1 MTESEAQAYLAQL
14 GITIPSAMLTA
25 LIAQVDGLDSCLA
38 DYPAETQT
46 LIKSYLLGLLSI
58 SAGGRRVSSQGA
70 PSGASQS
77 YSYGT
82 ITEQMRQ
89 LKASLRILDTKNCTK
104 GLIPAEPG
112 ANAAMFVTKGRKC
125 E

>member
-1 MTESEAQAYLAQL
+1 MTESEAQQYLSQL
-14 GITIPSAMLTA
+14 GLSLPGNLLTA
-25 LIAQVDGLDSCLA
+25 LIAHVDGLDSCLS

-46 LIKSYLLGLLSI
+46 LIKSYLLGLLAI

-77 YSYGT
+77 YEYGT

-89 LKASLRILDTKNCTK
+89 LKASLRILDTNGCTRK
-104 GLIPAEPG
+104 LIPAEPG
-112 ANAAMFVTKGRKC
+112 ANAALYVTKGRKK
-125 E
+125 